1 MRDFQEKSGIF
12 GYKMRDF
19 WTEVLF
25 LRGEKAWFSDEN
37 LYFRR
42 DNAWFSILVPIIMS
56 VSIDTNLNFNSK
68 HISCTLIQKKTK
80 PHSHTK
86 NKIFIIFFK
95 NNGISGDFSHIKCK
109 SWYKRFTLSMHH
121 RVIGKNCCQ
130 FGKRRK
136 VSSFDNKISTSTPKT
151 KNKICVFVSH
161 WNCFV

>member
-1 MRDFQEKSGIF
+1 MGNDRSC
-12 GYKMRDF
+12 
-19 WTEVLF
+19 V
-25 LRGEKAWFSDEN
+25 
-37 LYFRR
+37 
-42 DNAWFSILVPIIMS
+42 LVPIIMS

-136 VSSFDNKISTSTPKT
+136 VSSFDNKISTSTPKQKT
-151 KNKICVFVSH
+151 KYASLCHTGIALCSDDIIVDYIH
-161 WNCFV
+161 